1 MAKRGKLEIIRDI
14 LAIIQTHHN
23 SIKPTPLL
31 RQSNLSSSRFK
42 EYFSE
47 LIEKGFISEHIRS
60 KSAKLIS
67 LTDKGQRFLENY
79 KTIIN
84 FIDEFEL

>member
-1 MAKRGKLEIIRDI
+1 MVKRGKLEIVYDI
-14 LAIIQTHHN
+14 LRTVQKNNN

-31 RQSNLSSSRFK
+31 RKSNISTARFK

-47 LIEKGFISEHIRS
+47 LITKDFVREINHKGEN
-60 KSAKLIS
+60 LIS
-67 LTDKGQRFLENY
+67 LTDKGFKFLEKYN
-79 KTIIN
+79 TIIS